1 MIRRVVLSITE
12 IYQTSVN
19 HVNKSRGSANKDTL
33 TADPSIFLTPPG
45 YYYIFVIITILAR
58 GKMATREIA
67 YFRIFHEVSRAI
79 LSVLDSKEVLNLIVK
94 RIVPAMELKAASLRL
109 LNEKTNDLEL
119 VASYLLSNKYVS
131 KGPLNADKSVP
142 EVLEGRPVLI
152 IDAQNDPRI
161 QYPKEKAQ
169 EGIASI
175 LSVPVQIHG
184 KVIGMLRLYTS
195 TPRSFTEEEIEFVSA
210 LGEMAGLAI
219 INARMYEKE
228 KEKLTKLFK
237 RGGIESA
244 HQEEI
249 EGYGIKAVSR
259 GTFHTK
265 RSTEFFKILHEVSR
279 DLLYDLNS
287 SEVLDSMAQKTIQI
301 MHIKGCCIYL
311 LNETTGRLEMVA
323 SRGLSDEYL
332 QKGPLEAR
340 KSMPDVLKGKTVFV
354 RDITTNKDIQ
364 YRDEAMKEGIKSILS
379 VPIFV
384 KEYVIGEIRLYSA
397 EERKYDKE
405 EIEFIL
411 ALAEIG
417 GIAITN
423 TKFYQRLKRDI
434 KFWESTLSYLDKG

>member
-1 MIRRVVLSITE
+1 M
-12 IYQTSVN
+12 
-19 HVNKSRGSANKDTL
+19 
-33 TADPSIFLTPPG
+33 
-45 YYYIFVIITILAR
+45 AR
-58 GKMATREIA
+58 KELA

-79 LSVLDSKEVLNLIVK
+79 LSVLDSKEVLRLIVK
-94 RIVPAMELKAASLRL
+94 RIVPAMKLKASSLRL

-119 VASYLLSNKYVS
+119 VASRFLSKKYLR

-161 QYPKEKAQ
+161 QYQKEKAE

-175 LSVPVQIHG
+175 LSVPVQIHN

-195 TPRSFTEEEIEFVSA
+195 SPRSFTEEEIEFVSA

-228 KEKLTKLFK
+228 KERLTRLFK
-237 RGGIESA
+237 KGGLEPVYKEKINK
-244 HQEEI
+244 
-249 EGYGIKAVSR
+249 YGIKTVTR
-259 GTFHTK
+259 DTFDTQ
-265 RSTEFFKILHEVSR
+265 RSTEFFKILHEVTR

-287 SEVLDSMAQKTIQI
+287 SDVLGSMIEKAIQI
-301 MHIKGCCIYL
+301 MHIKACCVYL

-323 SRGLSDEYL
+323 SRGLSNEYL
-332 QKGPLEAR
+332 QKGPLDAD
-340 KSMPDVLKGKTVFV
+340 KSMPDVVKGKTVFIKDV
-354 RDITTNKDIQ
+354 ATNKNIQ
-364 YRDEAMKEGIKSILS
+364 YRDEAVNEGIVSILS

-384 KEYVIGEIRLYSA
+384 KGYVIGEIRLYSA
-397 EERKYDKE
+397 DEREYDNE

-417 GIAITN
+417 GISITN
-423 TKFYQRLKRDI
+423 TKFYQRLKNDI
-434 KFWESTLSYLDKG
+434 KFWESTLSYIDRY